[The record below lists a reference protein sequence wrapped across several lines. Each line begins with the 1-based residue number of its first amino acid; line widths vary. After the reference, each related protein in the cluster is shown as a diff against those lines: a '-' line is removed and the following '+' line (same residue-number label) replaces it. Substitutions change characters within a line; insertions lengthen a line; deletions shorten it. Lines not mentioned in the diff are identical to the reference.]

1 MSCDIPP
8 GIRRPWQVFEDLMQR
23 LVKDAKYDSLYPA
36 ARAQLS
42 SWRGKGAMQAF
53 LDLEE
58 VEQRMFIDVSLAE
71 LAAYVLWRTSI
82 RVRPFRVKRCKPDSA
97 RSELLQR
104 RRTPELRLQDEWGQL
119 ASEEKANWA
128 VEDPRAVLAGE
139 DRWAPLLAS
148 GAVSFGESNHRQ
160 SENRGAC
167 EQRSEKGKD
176 HGEAVV
182 AAQSTVSA
190 VDDFL
195 CQSPPLLK
203 AQPRD
208 SKGRWLS
215 PKLRENKDVATKVS
229 EHKNTPPTQSAVEA
243 DADNGVAVL
252 VGEDISTTPEASQ
265 HLLNGL
271 NQLDSSAVKRAR
283 RGNMKGHSHLSSKL
297 VALKGLLSE
306 AKEQQQN
313 LEARLRT
320 RA

>member
-1 MSCDIPP
+1 M
-8 GIRRPWQVFEDLMQR
+8 
-23 LVKDAKYDSLYPA
+23 
-36 ARAQLS
+36 
-42 SWRGKGAMQAF
+42 
-53 LDLEE
+53 
-58 VEQRMFIDVSLAE
+58 
-71 LAAYVLWRTSI
+71 
-82 RVRPFRVKRCKPDSA
+82 
-97 RSELLQR
+97 
-104 RRTPELRLQDEWGQL
+104 
-119 ASEEKANWA
+119 
-128 VEDPRAVLAGE
+128 
-139 DRWAPLLAS
+139 
-148 GAVSFGESNHRQ
+148 
-160 SENRGAC
+160 
-167 EQRSEKGKD
+167 
-176 HGEAVV
+176 V